1 MELSNHVPVQWL
13 QTNYK
18 LSCVA
23 VLRIVPLPVFVDMNV
38 TREILAFRDRNV
50 IKVEMCLIE
59 NFVDHRAKRI
69 LFSLKCKLKI
79 RVEYLFIK
87 KINKI
92 IKTLYLNYV
101 GFIMSGNKGCEKIA
115 VKVIKKHKLTQWKTY
130 FKIAYSTEN

>member
-87 KINKI
+87 KIR
-92 IKTLYLNYV
+92 
-101 GFIMSGNKGCEKIA
+101 
-115 VKVIKKHKLTQWKTY
+115 
-130 FKIAYSTEN
+130 